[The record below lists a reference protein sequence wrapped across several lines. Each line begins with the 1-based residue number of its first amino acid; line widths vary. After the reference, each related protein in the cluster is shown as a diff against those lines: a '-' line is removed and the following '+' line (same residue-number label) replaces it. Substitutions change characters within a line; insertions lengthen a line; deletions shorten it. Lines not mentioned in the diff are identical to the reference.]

1 VSNQL
6 PRRAFLRSTAATTLG
21 AAIAPS
27 LSGLIACSGATAAAD
42 SWAPSPVVERPPRR
56 LFGGGYG
63 AIVEAGA
70 ELALPEGF
78 RYARFAAGGE
88 PLSDGTPTPGA
99 HDGMACFSTPRRRG
113 VVRLIRNH
121 ELAGAR
127 DRLDTWRAVG
137 DPARAYDPAG
147 PGGTS
152 TVELRLTGDGPPQLV
167 RSFMSLTGTCVN
179 CAGGPTPWG
188 SWLSCEE
195 TTIGTADGLPR
206 DHGYVFEVPAAADGP
221 AEPVPLKA
229 MGRFVHEAIAVDPNS
244 QVVYLTEDR
253 LAAGFYRFIPNAR
266 GSHMRVG
273 SLREGGKLQILALRD
288 ASGHDTRRAQQP
300 GLVRQVRW
308 VDIAEPDPKTGL
320 PTAVF
325 DQGVAQG
332 AATFARLE
340 GAWWGD
346 GSVYFHAT
354 NGGDAQ
360 LGQVWRYRPGTD
372 LTGGNAD
379 DGGELV
385 LVFESRSRDVLSAP
399 DNITV
404 SPRGGLVL
412 CEDSSGGCH
421 IRGLSPRGEIFTFAR
436 NVMNDREFAGA
447 CFSPDGRILFVNIQG
462 GVGDASD
469 PKNLGMTLAI
479 WGPWER
485 GTL

>member
-1 VSNQL
+1 VSERL
-6 PRRAFLRSTAATTLG
+6 PRRDFLRSTAATTIG

-27 LSGLIACSGATAAAD
+27 LSGLIACSGATVASD
-42 SWAPSPVVERPPRR
+42 SWVPSPTSERPPLR

-63 AIVEAGA
+63 SLVQTGP

-88 PLSDGTPTPGA
+88 PLTDGTPTPGR
-99 HDGMACFSTPRRRG
+99 HDGMACFATSRRRG
-113 VVRLIRNH
+113 IVRLIRNH
-121 ELAGAR
+121 ELAGLP
-127 DRLDTWRAVG
+127 DRRDTWRAVG
-137 DPARAYDPAG
+137 DPAKAYDPAG
-147 PGGTS
+147 PGGCS
-152 TVELRLTGDGPPQLV
+152 TLELRLTSEGPPQLV
-167 RSFMSLTGTCVN
+167 RAFMSLTGTCVN

-195 TTIGTADGLPR
+195 TTIGTAEGLPR
-206 DHGYVFEVPAAADGP
+206 DHGYIFEVPAASDGL
-221 AEPVPLKA
+221 AEPIPLKA
-229 MGRFVHEAIAVDPNS
+229 MGRFVHEAIAVDPNT

-266 GSHMRVG
+266 GSRMRAG
-273 SLREGGKLQILALRD
+273 SLREGGKLQMLALRD
-288 ASGHDTRRAQQP
+288 SSAHDTRKGQQP
-300 GLVRQVRW
+300 GLVRQVQW
-308 VDIAEPDPKTGL
+308 VDIPEPDPTTGL

-325 DQGVAQG
+325 EQGTSRG
-332 AATFARLE
+332 GATFARLE

-360 LGQVWRYRPGTD
+360 LGQVWRYRPGKD
-372 LTGGNAD
+372 LGGGSAD

-385 LVFESRSRDVLSAP
+385 LVFESRSRDVLAAP

-412 CEDSSGGCH
+412 CEDTSGGCH
-421 IRGLSPRGEIFTFAR
+421 LRGLSPRGEIFTFAR
-436 NVMNDREFAGA
+436 NVMNDREFCGA
-447 CFSPDGRILFVNIQG
+447 CYSPDGRILFVNIQG
-462 GVGDASD
+462 GVGPESD
-469 PKNLGMTLAI
+469 PTNVGVTFAI

-485 GTL
+485 GAL